1 MKLSDHPNSDGAV
14 VFHVDSIKK
23 SYGGVHALKGVTLDL
38 RAGEILGLCGENG
51 SGKSTLLKI
60 ISGQINADS
69 GEMTLDGQKVEFRSP
84 IDALQEGIGT
94 VTQERTLVPDLTV
107 FENIY
112 LSHTKPRSIWGISWD
127 KTRKLATD
135 LLNKIG
141 ADISPDVLVAE
152 LLPGEAQMV
161 EIARA
166 LNGNIR
172 ILILDEPTSSLTSHE
187 VEKLFAALENL
198 KKQGVAIIFISHRLE
213 EIYAICDRLAILRD
227 GNLVSAGPIEEY
239 SKQRLIHDMIGRD
252 PDELEVS
259 EEIIIDSHP
268 VLAVKEFSLG
278 KKFSDINFQLH
289 KGEILGLIGLV
300 GAGHSDLLEAIFGL
314 HRECQGTLEVNGQ
327 LVEVNSPRDAMKHNL
342 AFVPADRKKHGLV
355 LGMSVLENAVMAS
368 TANKNRLMRPKT
380 RPIEEKVKSYSKDFN
395 IVHRTLDEPI
405 LNLSGGNQQKVL
417 LTKWLGTDPTVL
429 FLDEPTR
436 GVDVGAKTEIY
447 KILLDQRAKG
457 LSIVV
462 SSSEIPELLVL
473 CDRIMVMFR
482 GKIVAHLNRAQAE
495 ESRIVQYAMGQGES

>member
-1 MKLSDHPNSDGAV
+1 
-14 VFHVDSIKK
+14 
-23 SYGGVHALKGVTLDL
+23 
-38 RAGEILGLCGENG
+38 
-51 SGKSTLLKI
+51 
-60 ISGQINADS
+60 
-69 GEMTLDGQKVEFRSP
+69 
-84 IDALQEGIGT
+84 
-94 VTQERTLVPDLTV
+94 
-107 FENIY
+107 
-112 LSHTKPRSIWGISWD
+112 
-127 KTRKLATD
+127 
-135 LLNKIG
+135 
-141 ADISPDVLVAE
+141 
-152 LLPGEAQMV
+152 
-161 EIARA
+161 
-166 LNGNIR
+166 
-172 ILILDEPTSSLTSHE
+172 
-187 VEKLFAALENL
+187 
-198 KKQGVAIIFISHRLE
+198 
-213 EIYAICDRLAILRD
+213 
-227 GNLVSAGPIEEY
+227 
-239 SKQRLIHDMIGRD
+239 
-252 PDELEVS
+252 
-259 EEIIIDSHP
+259 
-268 VLAVKEFSLG
+268 
-278 KKFSDINFQLH
+278 
-289 KGEILGLIGLV
+289 
-300 GAGHSDLLEAIFGL
+300 
-314 HRECQGTLEVNGQ
+314 
-327 LVEVNSPRDAMKHNL
+327 MKHNL

>member
-300 GAGHSDLLEAIFGL
+300 GAGHSDLLEG
-314 HRECQGTLEVNGQ
+314 RQ
-327 LVEVNSPRDAMKHNL
+327 
-342 AFVPADRKKHGLV
+342 
-355 LGMSVLENAVMAS
+355 
-368 TANKNRLMRPKT
+368 
-380 RPIEEKVKSYSKDFN
+380 
-395 IVHRTLDEPI
+395 
-405 LNLSGGNQQKVL
+405 
-417 LTKWLGTDPTVL
+417 
-429 FLDEPTR
+429 
-436 GVDVGAKTEIY
+436 
-447 KILLDQRAKG
+447 
-457 LSIVV
+457 
-462 SSSEIPELLVL
+462 
-473 CDRIMVMFR
+473 
-482 GKIVAHLNRAQAE
+482 
-495 ESRIVQYAMGQGES
+495 